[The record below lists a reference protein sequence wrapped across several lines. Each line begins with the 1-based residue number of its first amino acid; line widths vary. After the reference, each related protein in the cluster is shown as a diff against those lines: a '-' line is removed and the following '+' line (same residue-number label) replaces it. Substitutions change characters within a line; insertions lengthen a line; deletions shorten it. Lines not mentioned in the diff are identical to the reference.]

1 MEATTLTEEKQIN
14 SLRGTTQLLCET
26 YIELKPP
33 MSELLAETWVAEI
46 TDSSIYENGVLVTG
60 QLTHT
65 FQYLHPHGQ
74 KSNDDQQ
81 DQKDKKRA
89 NDTEQ
94 LERFSVLSGNGG
106 GELIS
111 SSKGIVHFHQQVLN
125 FAGNIAMPSIGLSH
139 VITGKAAVQVAPVP
153 VFVAHVIEDN
163 GLVSGGKKTFKLDI
177 AITATPPE
185 A

>member
-1 MEATTLTEEKQIN
+1 MENPTLTEQKPT

-46 TDSSIYENGVLVTG
+46 TGSSIYENGVLVTG

-81 DQKDKKRA
+81 DKNDKKRA
-89 NDTEQ
+89 SSSEVI
-94 LERFSVLSGNGG
+94 ERFGILSGNGG
-106 GELIS
+106 GELVTS
-111 SSKGIVHFHQQVLN
+111 SSGIVHFHQHVSN
-125 FAGNIAMPSIGLSH
+125 FTGNISMPSVELNH
-139 VITGKAAVQVAPVP
+139 VIAGKATVQVTPAPT
-153 VFVAHVIEDN
+153 FAATVIEDN
-163 GLVSGGKKTFKLDI
+163 GLISGGEKTFKIDLV
-177 AITATPPE
+177 ITATPPE